1 MAEWYEDVNN
11 ANEAKQYRCTCGCNM
26 EFVDYQP
33 GVDISIGNSWLI
45 TENAMVDYQWAD
57 YTWMNEFN
65 LWRDLRED
73 IIFNYNHSLNNE
85 PIKPEDAPW
94 IHLYNRYVVGN
105 DHIPLNEKLYYEYV
119 Y

>member
-1 MAEWYEDVNN
+1 MAECY
-11 ANEAKQYRCTCGCNM
+11 EAKQYRCTCGCNM
-26 EFVDYQP
+26 EFIDYQP

-57 YTWMNEFN
+57 YTWMNEYD
-65 LWRDLRED
+65 LWHELRED
-73 IIFNYNHSLNNE
+73 IIFNYNHSLNNN

-94 IHLYNRYVVGN
+94 IHLYNRYVVGM
-105 DHIPLNEKLYYEYV
+105 DHMPLNEKLYYEYV